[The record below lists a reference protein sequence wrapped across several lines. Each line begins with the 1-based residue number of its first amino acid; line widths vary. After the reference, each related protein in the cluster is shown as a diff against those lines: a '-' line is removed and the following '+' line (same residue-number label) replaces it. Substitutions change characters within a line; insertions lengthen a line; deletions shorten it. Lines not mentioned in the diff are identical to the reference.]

1 MASADEGMTRPAF
14 RAGPDEVREGDRAV
28 NIPNT
33 LTVLRIV
40 LVPVIVILLIQGQ
53 YAKALV
59 CFVIAGVT
67 DGLDGLLA
75 RILNQQTVV
84 GAYLDPVADKA
95 LVISMFTALAVVGV
109 IPGWLA
115 VVVIS
120 RDCIILGGI
129 LVLTL
134 MSVRLEISPSF
145 VSKINTMLQLSTIF
159 FALLL
164 KVGDGGRHFREA
176 FMILCW
182 VTALFTVV
190 SGGDYILRGMKLIG
204 GGGAGQEKT

>member
-1 MASADEGMTRPAF
+1 
-14 RAGPDEVREGDRAV
+14 V
-28 NIPNT
+28 NIPNA

-95 LVISMFTALAVVGV
+95 LVISTFTTLAVVGV
-109 IPGWLA
+109 IPAWLA

-129 LVLTL
+129 LMLTL
-134 MSVRLEISPSF
+134 MSVSLEIKPSF
-145 VSKINTMLQLSTIF
+145 VSKINTMLQLCTIF

-164 KVGDGGRHFREA
+164 KVGDGGLYFREA
-176 FMILCW
+176 FTILCW
-182 VTALFTVV
+182 VTALLTVV
-190 SGGDYILRGMKLIG
+190 SGGDYILWGMKLI

>member
-1 MASADEGMTRPAF
+1 M
-14 RAGPDEVREGDRAV
+14 
-28 NIPNT
+28 NIPNL

-53 YAKALV
+53 FAKALV

-95 LVISMFTALAVVGV
+95 LVISMFATLAIVGV
-109 IPGWLA
+109 IPAWLA

-134 MSVRLEISPSF
+134 MSVSLEIKPSF
-145 VSKINTMLQLSTIF
+145 VSKINTMLQL
-159 FALLL
+159 L
-164 KVGDGGRHFREA
+164 
-176 FMILCW
+176 
-182 VTALFTVV
+182 TVFLP
-190 SGGDYILRGMKLIG
+190 SC
-204 GGGAGQEKT
+204 

>member
-1 MASADEGMTRPAF
+1 M
-14 RAGPDEVREGDRAV
+14 
-28 NIPNT
+28 NIPNF

-59 CFVIAGVT
+59 CFVVAGVT

-75 RILNQQTVV
+75 RILNQVTVV

-95 LVISMFTALAVVGV
+95 LVISMFTTLAIVGAV
-109 IPGWLA
+109 PGWLA

-134 MSVRLEISPSF
+134 MSVDLEIKPSY
-145 VSKINTMLQLSTIF
+145 VSKINTTLQLATIF
-159 FALLL
+159 FALLF
-164 KVGDGGRHFREA
+164 KVGDAGGHFRDA
-176 FMILCW
+176 FFALCW
-182 VTALFTVV
+182 LTAVFTVI
-190 SGGDYILRGMKLIG
+190 SGGDYIVKGMRLIG
-204 GGGAGQEKT
+204 GGGANEEKT